1 MSDKLN
7 SGGSPIT
14 QEQVEAVA
22 GGADSCSTVDA
33 LVGGA
38 YALPGV
44 YEALIDFTSQ
54 VIERLA
60 TSMAK

>member
-1 MSDKLN
+1 MSEKLN
-7 SGGSPIT
+7 A
-14 QEQVEAVA
+14 EQIEAVA
-22 GGADSCSTVDA
+22 GGVDSCSAVTAVQD
-33 LVGGA
+33 GA
-38 YALPGV
+38 KALPGV